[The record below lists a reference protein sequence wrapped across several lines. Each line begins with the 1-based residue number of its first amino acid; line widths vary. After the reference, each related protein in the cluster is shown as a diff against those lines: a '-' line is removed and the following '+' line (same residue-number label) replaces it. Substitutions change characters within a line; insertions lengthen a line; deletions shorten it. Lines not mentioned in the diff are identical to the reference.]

1 MDTKNVSD
9 KTYKLK
15 EPIEWGSETVTQ
27 LEFKKPTIGDI
38 KFMKLSE
45 PTLDDILKLAS
56 KLSGHSQQLI
66 DRLSI
71 QDGMEV
77 ADLLG
82 NYLNPSPA
90 TGKAPQ
96 VP

>member
-1 MDTKNVSD
+1 MDTQKAD
-9 KTYKLK
+9 KIYELK
-15 EPIEWGSETVTQ
+15 EPIQWGSDTVTK

-38 KFMKLSE
+38 KFMKLTE

-82 NYLNPSPA
+82 NYLSPSPE
-90 TGKAPQ
+90 TGKAQ
-96 VP
+96 